1 MKSFMRYLDFNY
13 IYVPIMT
20 ANGTDKHMTTMT
32 LPSWATTGDVCLWL
46 GEKTGAPWDLAR
58 LLEHG
63 LTPHVWLDYS
73 EEYAGLFAEG
83 IKRYPAPIF
92 FVDDIK
98 RLSEGGSDVLIRMTR
113 DSDRISFKLKPPGIT
128 MPLDAIRFFQRDVVQ
143 LAEDIINPPV
153 KPPPPLT
160 EVPKGL
166 SKEEIVYVFGGMV
179 KMDLGKSLADAI
191 GIFGDDGAR
200 VRKNS
205 RSGKNS
211 YLWNPITLALG
222 LNDVYRVPMP
232 RLKKAFAVLP
242 ELAPWKADWIESLR
256 LLGE

>member
-1 MKSFMRYLDFNY
+1 MN
-13 IYVPIMT
+13 
-20 ANGTDKHMTTMT
+20 AMT
-32 LPSWATTGDVCLWL
+32 LPGWATTEETSLWL
-46 GEKTGAPWDLAR
+46 GDKTGKPWNLSSLLAS
-58 LLEHG
+58 G

-73 EEYAGLFAEG
+73 EEYADLFAEG

-98 RLSEGGSDVLIRMTR
+98 RLSEGSPDVLIRMTR
-113 DSDRISFKLKPPGIT
+113 DSDRISFKLTPPGIS
-128 MPLDAIRFFQRDVVQ
+128 MPLDAIRFFQLDIVRM
-143 LAEDIINPPV
+143 AEDILHPPV
-153 KPPPPLT
+153 QAPAPAK
-160 EVPKGL
+160 EIPKGM
-166 SKEEIVYVFGGMV
+166 SKEEIILVFGSMV

-205 RSGKNS
+205 RAGKNS
-211 YLWNPITLALG
+211 YLWNPVTLALG

-232 RLKKAFAVLP
+232 RLKKAFAIQS
-242 ELAPWKADWIESLR
+242 ELAPWKDAWLESLR

>member
-1 MKSFMRYLDFNY
+1 
-13 IYVPIMT
+13 MT
-20 ANGTDKHMTTMT
+20 GLT
-32 LPSWATTGDVCLWL
+32 LPSWATAEETSLWL
-46 GEKTGAPWDLAR
+46 SDKTGMPWNLAG
-58 LLEHG
+58 LLERG

-73 EEYAGLFAEG
+73 EEYADLFAEG

-98 RLSEGGSDVLIRMTR
+98 RLSEGSSDVLIRMTR

-128 MPLDAIRFFQRDVVQ
+128 MPLDAIRFFQLDVVRM
-143 LAEDIINPPV
+143 AENILHPPV
-153 KPPPPLT
+153 EVPPPAK
-160 EVPKGL
+160 EIPKGM
-166 SKEEIVYVFGGMV
+166 SKDEIIFVFGGMV

-205 RSGKNS
+205 RAGKNS
-211 YLWNPITLALG
+211 YLWNPVTLALG

-232 RLKKAFAVLP
+232 RLKKAFAVQS
-242 ELAPWKADWIESLR
+242 ELAPWKDDWIESLR

>member
-1 MKSFMRYLDFNY
+1 MN
-13 IYVPIMT
+13 
-20 ANGTDKHMTTMT
+20 AMT
-32 LPSWATTGDVCLWL
+32 LPGWATTEETSLWL
-46 GEKTGAPWDLAR
+46 SDKTGKPWNLSSLLAS
-58 LLEHG
+58 G

-73 EEYAGLFAEG
+73 EEYADLFAEG

-98 RLSEGGSDVLIRMTR
+98 RLSEGSPDVLIRMTR
-113 DSDRISFKLKPPGIT
+113 DSDRISFKLTPPGIS
-128 MPLDAIRFFQRDVVQ
+128 MPLDAIRFFQLDIVRM
-143 LAEDIINPPV
+143 AEDILHPPV
-153 KPPPPLT
+153 QAPAPAK
-160 EVPKGL
+160 EIPKGM
-166 SKEEIVYVFGGMV
+166 SKEEIIFVFGSMV

-205 RSGKNS
+205 RAGKNS
-211 YLWNPITLALG
+211 YLWNPVTLALG

-232 RLKKAFAVLP
+232 RLKKAFAVQS
-242 ELAPWKADWIESLR
+242 ELAPWKDAWLESLR

>member
-1 MKSFMRYLDFNY
+1 
-13 IYVPIMT
+13 MT
-20 ANGTDKHMTTMT
+20 ATI
-32 LPSWATTGDVCLWL
+32 LPSWATAEETCLWL
-46 GEKTGAPWDLAR
+46 GEKTGTAWNLPR
-58 LLEHG
+58 LLEGG

-73 EEYAGLFAEG
+73 EEYSGLFAEG
-83 IKRYPAPIF
+83 ITRYPAPIF

-98 RLSEGGSDVLIRMTR
+98 RLSDGSADVLIRMTR

-128 MPLDAIRFFQRDVVQ
+128 QPLAALRFFQRDVAQ
-143 LAEDIINPPV
+143 FAEDIMNPKEIIEPV
-153 KPPPPLT
+153 P

-166 SKEEIVYVFGGMV
+166 AKEEIIALFGGMV
-179 KMDLGKSLADAI
+179 KMDLAKSLADAI

-205 RSGKNS
+205 RAGKNS
-211 YLWNPITLALG
+211 YLWNPVTLALG

-232 RLKKAFAVLP
+232 RLKKAFAIQT
-242 ELAPWKADWIESLR
+242 ELRPWKDAWTESLR